1 LKDLEKQA
9 LEKENQGVGAKKTGQ
24 LASLTGAPAFK
35 AGGAL
40 PSISDDLAPL
50 GGDKKKL
57 GAGAKFNDQFDDDFS
72 AGSQEDELESPN
84 EAQNEDDEDED
95 GDFDANELLNL
106 GAYQ

>member
-1 LKDLEKQA
+1 MKDIEKTA

-40 PSISDDLAPL
+40 PSISDNLAPL
-50 GGDKKKL
+50 AGDKKKPVA

-72 AGSQEDELESPN
+72 AGSEEEDELESPN
-84 EAQNEDDEDED
+84 EA
-95 GDFDANELLNL
+95 
-106 GAYQ
+106 

>member
-1 LKDLEKQA
+1 MKDIEKIA

-40 PSISDDLAPL
+40 PSISDNLAPL

-57 GAGAKFNDQFDDDFS
+57 VAGAKLNDQFDDDFS
-72 AGSQEDELESPN
+72 AGSEEEDELESPN
-84 EAQNEDDEDED
+84 EA
-95 GDFDANELLNL
+95 
-106 GAYQ
+106 

>member
-1 LKDLEKQA
+1 
-9 LEKENQGVGAKKTGQ
+9 

-57 GAGAKFNDQFDDDFS
+57 NLGAGATKPKFDDDFS
-72 AGSQEDELESPN
+72 AGSEEEDELESPN
-84 EAQNEDDEDED
+84 EA
-95 GDFDANELLNL
+95 
-106 GAYQ
+106 